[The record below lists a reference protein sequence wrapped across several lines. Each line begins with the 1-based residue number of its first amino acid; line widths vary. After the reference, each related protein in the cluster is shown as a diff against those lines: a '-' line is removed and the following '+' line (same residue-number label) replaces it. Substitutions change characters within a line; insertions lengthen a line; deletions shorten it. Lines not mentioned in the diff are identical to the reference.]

1 MRKIYFI
8 LILLPVFYSCKK
20 STSNDVLP
28 DPRLYVYIA
37 GAETNGSV
45 NVAKYWENGQ
55 ATILTDGTKDAWA
68 SSIAIAGGDIYVAGQ
83 ESNGTNY
90 ILNTGKTVRL
100 YHSQMVHPMQPQL
113 PLRLQV
119 VIYMYQGTKA
129 MLPHTGKTTRRYHS
143 LMAINLP

>member
-28 DPRLYVYIA
+28 DPRLYVYIS

-55 ATILTDGTKDAWA
+55 ATILTDGTKTH
-68 SSIAIAGGDIYVAGQ
+68 G
-83 ESNGTNY
+83 
-90 ILNTGKTVRL
+90 
-100 YHSQMVHPMQPQL
+100 HPLL
-113 PLRLQV
+113 PLRVATYMLQ
-119 VIYMYQGTKA
+119 
-129 MLPHTGKTTRRYHS
+129 GKNPTV
-143 LMAINLP
+143 LII